1 MSTGRALQKAGD
13 LLGQP
18 FAAKAGDPVYRQ
30 AERIGR
36 AQIDI
41 REFAVQPQLTDV
53 RVLAAQAVEEDLAFG
68 ILTVDVGKL
77 HAEIDRPVAAGLVAG
92 AQGNQVGCPQRQ
104 STEAVDGRAQARALG
119 LRHGRIVVAVT
130 GGGAV
135 LLH

>member
-41 REFAVQPQLTDV
+41 RGFAVQPARTDV
-53 RVLAAQAVEEDLAFG
+53 RVLAAQAV
-68 ILTVDVGKL
+68 
-77 HAEIDRPVAAGLVAG
+77 AAGLDDDPLVQ
-92 AQGNQVGCPQRQ
+92 AQLRRLRERLLAKGSRP
-104 STEAVDGRAQARALG
+104 EAIERRYRFYSYGDAMLIRRGRS
-119 LRHGRIVVAVT
+119 
-130 GGGAV
+130 
-135 LLH
+135 